1 MISSNNLS
9 YSESS
14 DSLRCDSSAKSGLPI
29 SGTADASA
37 CSNSKTAW
45 VSITWDCASGVD
57 SKSVDGGD
65 ILSDDGS
72 MDEGCRDDRGVL
84 AGDAGVSDESGACA
98 ESGNVMGDFIGG
110 V

>member
-1 MISSNNLS
+1 
-9 YSESS
+9 
-14 DSLRCDSSAKSGLPI
+14 
-29 SGTADASA
+29 
-37 CSNSKTAW
+37 
-45 VSITWDCASGVD
+45 
-57 SKSVDGGD
+57 
-65 ILSDDGS
+65 